1 MNDCCRAG
9 STDKLEKM
17 ITPTNQLLS
26 LLLLFFP
33 SARRHSMCSAIFR
46 FFFFRLHKTRDA
58 IGVSVARDEI

>member
-46 FFFFRLHKTRDA
+46 FFFFSLA
-58 IGVSVARDEI
+58 